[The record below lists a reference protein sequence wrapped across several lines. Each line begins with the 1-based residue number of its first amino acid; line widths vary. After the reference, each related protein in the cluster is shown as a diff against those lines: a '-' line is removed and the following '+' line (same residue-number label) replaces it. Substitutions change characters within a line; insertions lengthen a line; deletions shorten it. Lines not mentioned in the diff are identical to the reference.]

1 MAEPSASAELGDPA
15 YGSDAPS
22 MTYEA
27 GEAIDRGDSVG
38 INGGQLATA
47 DDTTDTVIVGIA
59 GETASESGEN
69 ITVYTP
75 GPLTVGNVASG
86 VTAGNEITTS
96 GTEGQLAEGAGD
108 YVAITDEGSVAGLA
122 AGYNLDA
129 NSAVILQK

>member
-1 MAEPSASAELGDPA
+1 MSQPSASAELGDPA

-27 GEAIDRGDSVG
+27 GEAIDRGDAVG

-47 DDTTDTVIVGIA
+47 DDTTDTVVVGIA
-59 GETASESGEN
+59 GETASEAGEN
-69 ITVYTP
+69 ITVNLP
-75 GPLTVGNVASG
+75 GPLTVGNAATG
-86 VTAGNEITTS
+86 VTAGNEVTTS
-96 GTEGQLAEGAGD
+96 GTEGQFAEGAGD
-108 YVAITDEGSVAGLA
+108 YVAISDEGDVAGLS